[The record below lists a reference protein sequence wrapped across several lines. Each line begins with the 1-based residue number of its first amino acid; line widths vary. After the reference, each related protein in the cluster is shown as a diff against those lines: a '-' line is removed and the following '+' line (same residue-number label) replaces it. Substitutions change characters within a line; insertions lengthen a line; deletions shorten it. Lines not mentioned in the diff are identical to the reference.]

1 MLTQNLSLQNWIKHN
16 RKIDYILHKIIVDFS
31 SILPLEYNRII
42 DYNIFVLGRCITSM
56 TIVAFLFGAFVG
68 IQVGVILGVY
78 AAIEDTDDEE

>member
-1 MLTQNLSLQNWIKHN
+1 MLTQNLSSLNWIKHN
-16 RKIDYILHKIIVDFS
+16 RKIDYILHKNIVDFS

-56 TIVAFLFGAFVG
+56 AIAAFLFGAFVG
-68 IQVGVILGVY
+68 VQIGVILGVY